1 MQTNKS
7 KMSVLAAGIEK
18 HRFDVGLED
27 LQTFLAVAELG
38 SFSRAAEHLN
48 LSQPSISNRVRRLE
62 EKLLVRLLDRTTR
75 QVELTEQ
82 GRRLFVQSSEMLRG
96 LRNLLQEFNAEAQL
110 RYRQVKVA
118 TTFTVAT
125 IGLPPVLRLFRD
137 AHPTVTL
144 MLHDLAADDAVD
156 QVADGR
162 CDLGVMARIDPRPGV
177 SFEPLVS
184 VPCVVVTALGHPL
197 LRHPAAPFAEVLEH
211 ALLIPKGHVGLRQ
224 SIQDEAAKR
233 GLAVS
238 MSPEAWGVSNIMTLI
253 AMAAAG
259 FGVCIHPRPFVP
271 NELEPTIGVVPL
283 ADCEIIRTFGI
294 VTADDRTLSPSA
306 RRFCDFLRVT
316 TLSVEGNLVGRSV
329 PQPA

>member
-1 MQTNKS
+1 M
-7 KMSVLAAGIEK
+7 
-18 HRFDVGLED
+18 
-27 LQTFLAVAELG
+27 
-38 SFSRAAEHLN
+38 
-48 LSQPSISNRVRRLE
+48 
-62 EKLLVRLLDRTTR
+62 
-75 QVELTEQ
+75 
-82 GRRLFVQSSEMLRG
+82 
-96 LRNLLQEFNAEAQL
+96 
-110 RYRQVKVA
+110 
-118 TTFTVAT
+118 
-125 IGLPPVLRLFRD
+125 
-137 AHPTVTL
+137 
-144 MLHDLAADDAVD
+144 
-156 QVADGR
+156 
-162 CDLGVMARIDPRPGV
+162 
-177 SFEPLVS
+177 
-184 VPCVVVTALGHPL
+184 
-197 LRHPAAPFAEVLEH
+197 LEH